1 MNDIDVA
8 GINSAPVISNLPLS
22 TPVTVQENSP
32 LSSSVYQVLITDV
45 DLGQNHTFQ
54 VHSTPSIGSTL
65 FSIDSTSKKMMLLLK
80 TKSIFKILN
89 VHLSDIAILLF
100 IEFKAIVA
108 LVAV

>member
-80 TKSIFKILN
+80 KINL
-89 VHLSDIAILLF
+89 
-100 IEFKAIVA
+100 
-108 LVAV
+108 